1 MKTRF
6 KKESFFSVSK
16 KKLFEF
22 HERDDA
28 FSLLTPASAGIEVE
42 SVASTLAPSDDVVR
56 FAAGFGPFKFRFENI
71 HTEYE
76 PYELFVDEQQ
86 KGLFTEWR
94 HEHRFVEAG
103 WDRDPASQLIDE
115 ISYAHPLLPA
125 FNPFVRHRLGKLFE
139 YRHLATSKE
148 VHMNTESR
156 KETECKNVIV
166 TGATGLIGKRVV
178 QILFEKGIHVVAFAR
193 DIERAGRLLGDHV
206 TCVHWDFS
214 KPGDGD
220 WKNHLANAD
229 GVIHLAGTPL
239 FKKRWNPSFKKEM
252 EKSRTLGTRQL
263 VDAIVA
269 SDRKPNVFISA
280 SALGYYG
287 TNPDRVVDE
296 NAEPADDLLARIC
309 LNWESEAKKLDE
321 HSVRSVLMR
330 IGIVLSTESGALK
343 ELLPLFK
350 LGIGGTMGDPRPY
363 INWIHIEDV
372 ARMFTMALFNDEM
385 TGPYNVAGPSPVT
398 NADFARAIARV
409 LKRPALMRFPIPVLK
424 AIIGESGEYA
434 SGGPRA
440 KVSRIQD
447 AGYRFF
453 FNDLDNAL
461 ENLLPSCVT
470 RS

>member
-1 MKTRF
+1 MKTMF
-6 KKESFFSVSK
+6 KKESFFSVPK
-16 KKLFEF
+16 RELFEF

-28 FSLLTPASAGIEVE
+28 FSLLTPATANIEVE
-42 SVASTLAPSDDVVR
+42 SVASTLAPSDDVVK
-56 FAAGFGPFKFRFENI
+56 FAAGFGPLKFRFENI

-76 PYELFVDEQQ
+76 PYEFFVDEQQ

-103 WDRDPASQLIDE
+103 WDRDPTSMLIDE

-139 YRHLATSKE
+139 YRHLATSRE
-148 VHMNTESR
+148 VHMRPESR
-156 KETECKNVIV
+156 KETERKNVVV
-166 TGATGLIGKRVV
+166 TGATGLIGKRIV
-178 QILFEKGIHVVAFAR
+178 QILLEKGIHVVAFVR
-193 DIERAGRLLGDHV
+193 SVDRASKLLGDDV
-206 TCVHWDFS
+206 TCVHWDFNS
-214 KPGDGD
+214 PEDGD
-220 WKNHLANAD
+220 WKSHLVEAD

-239 FKKRWNPSFKKEM
+239 FKKRWNPAFKQEM

-269 SDRKPNVFISA
+269 SDKKPSVFVSA

-287 TNPDRVVDE
+287 TESDRVVDE
-296 NAEPADDLLARIC
+296 NSEPADDLLARIC
-309 LNWESEAKKLDE
+309 VNWESEAEKLVD
-321 HSVRSVLMR
+321 HDVRAVQMR

-350 LGIGGTMGDPRPY
+350 LGMGGTMGDPNPF

-372 ARMFTMALFNDEM
+372 ARMFTTALFNDEM
-385 TGPYNVAGPSPVT
+385 RGPYNAAGPNPVT
-398 NADFARAIARV
+398 NADFARAIARK
-409 LKRPALMRFPIPVLK
+409 LKRPALMRFPTPVLK

-434 SGGPRA
+434 SGGPKAR
-440 KVSRIQD
+440 VSRIQD

-453 FNDLDNAL
+453 FNDLEEAL
-461 ENLLPSCVT
+461 GNLLFN
-470 RS
+470 